1 MPRPETPIPADVQAI
16 TQSELGRIINE
27 AFGAS
32 LRDDARI
39 DEVFPR
45 RLLEGNG
52 ESFENIAY
60 PLRQSWQDTLAGFSK
75 GERALTIMAV
85 NQINYYRAITA
96 GNGATRYEGL
106 WSIIGSIETI
116 AHLRG
121 FSQEKLA
128 LVPGVGKKSAALLYA
143 AVKKPE

>member
-45 RLLEGNG
+45 RLLGG
-52 ESFENIAY
+52 E
-60 PLRQSWQDTLAGFSK
+60 
-75 GERALTIMAV
+75 
-85 NQINYYRAITA
+85 
-96 GNGATRYEGL
+96 
-106 WSIIGSIETI
+106 
-116 AHLRG
+116 
-121 FSQEKLA
+121 
-128 LVPGVGKKSAALLYA
+128 
-143 AVKKPE
+143 